1 MSTQKPPMTPIDH
14 IARAKQELAAGAH
27 RDANSH
33 ALVAIA
39 ELLAIE
45 TVARIG
51 QQTVNTIAAALNV
64 TLGGDQ

>member
-1 MSTQKPPMTPIDH
+1 MNPQKPPLTPIDH

-27 RDANSH
+27 RDATTH

-51 QQTVNTIAAALNV
+51 QQTVDTIAAALNV
-64 TLGGDQ
+64 AVGGDQ